1 MPAPQPSHTIPA
13 NRAAVKGASAIL
25 CAAFAIAAALYL
37 TGCAARAP
45 RATLPPAPAT
55 PAVTEVRRA
64 QLVVREKLAPA
75 QSRTETIIRT
85 VETIR
90 ETADPATALAL
101 AGVQTELFQVRVELR
116 ETAEAATAAEA
127 KAQEAEQQAEALRT
141 WGIAQQSE
149 AAANGEG
156 WRKSEVREREHK
168 ASADK
173 WATAFHKRTA
183 KLGILGAV
191 AGFFLGIKLFPVPP
205 VKWWCGLG
213 LAAAG
218 AAAAASLL

>member
-1 MPAPQPSHTIPA
+1 MPAPQPSNTIPA
-13 NRAAVKGASAIL
+13 NRAAVKGASAIPV
-25 CAAFAIAAALYL
+25 AAFALAAALYL

-64 QLVVREKLAPA
+64 QAVVREKLAPA

-101 AGVQTELFQVRVELR
+101 AGVQTELFQVRAELR
-116 ETAEAATAAEA
+116 ETADAATAAEA
-127 KAQEAEQQAEALRT
+127 KAQEAERQAEALRV
-141 WGIAQQSE
+141 WGIAQQTE

-156 WRKSEVREREHK
+156 WRKSAETERQSK

-173 WATAFHKRTA
+173 WAAAYHKRTA
-183 KLGILGAV
+183 KLGLLGAA

-213 LAAAG
+213 FAAAAG
-218 AAAAASLL
+218 AVAASFL

>member
-13 NRAAVKGASAIL
+13 NRAAVKGATASL
-25 CAAFAIAAALYL
+25 VAAFALAAALYL

-45 RATLPPAPAT
+45 RALPVPAPAT

-64 QLVVREKLAPA
+64 QAVVREKLAPP

-101 AGVQTELFQVRVELR
+101 GAVQTELFQVRAELR
-116 ETAEAATAAEA
+116 DVADAATAAEA
-127 KAQEAEQQAEALRT
+127 KAHEAEQQAETLRI

-156 WRKSEVREREHK
+156 WRTSEAAAK
-168 ASADK
+168 ASKAAADK
-173 WATAFHKRTA
+173 WATAFRKRTA
-183 KLGILGAV
+183 RLGALAAA
-191 AGFFLGIKLFPVPP
+191 AGFFMGIKIFPVPP

-213 LAAAG
+213 F
-218 AAAAASLL
+218 AAAAATAAATLL